1 MYWGRKP
8 PRGLLKILRDLDEP
22 FDTILD
28 PFCGGGTL
36 IASAL
41 HLNARVIGS
50 DLNPMAV
57 FLSKVLIQPL
67 NLFSLKQVFEIIE
80 NAVAKSILDK
90 YRIQCGRCRKE
101 IFFEYIKWNYQENHD
116 FPEEVKITCQHCG
129 FRKLYPLT
137 KEEIKRQTVLSQI
150 KPEFWFPEKLIQAQ
164 RKTKVSFFHELFT
177 GRNLAALAELHAAI
191 EKIPSRQCRDF
202 FNYVFTGA
210 LYSCSQMQM
219 FSSKFPAS
227 SRGWTAPRFYLPPAR
242 KEKNVWLAF
251 NNRFKTVIRC
261 KDHLNSSLGF
271 LKISNSLKDFETSN
285 DKAFIHQAD
294 FLKFPFPEKLKLS
307 HVLLDPPYNDD
318 IDYMGFSEFWGSWL
332 NMKSPVNAS
341 WNPGK
346 MTNEQNAH
354 KMKSLLLRIRENTD
368 SSCSVILAYG
378 SKRKDAWKFVEDS
391 INSAGYKLRDLG
403 NIYLDNPH
411 KRKRGEF
418 TVADRYFLLKRTLAK
433 ARPPKII
440 SDRPRTKVSKFD
452 LNEVHLTIR
461 LAAFLLEH
469 HKITSADNIR
479 EKANSLIRPRLKDA
493 LDKVK
498 KEELEELVINREIY
512 IKANNRL
519 CLTLLD
525 AILVKDKFNVTQISK
540 NKFDDSKLKG
550 YFDFQ
555 NTIQSRNIIEGV
567 DFIAEDHGKKKI
579 LFCFYDK
586 EKEDLRKEI
595 ASEVI
600 KNDSKDYRILH
611 FLIFSNNE
619 EMNKCRQL
627 EYKDNWPRGFFVCLD
642 EIARMAIK
650 LDQKRFG
657 HLTNLTDPSV
667 VSYRS
672 KFKIKQFR
680 AKVKDNIP
688 VSEESKHYRLKIEA
702 SELKYIVPGQFVM
715 IDTLT
720 TKKRKEI
727 EKSAIPSD
735 RKLHSLSGA
744 VDLTPISFLKRPF
757 SIHRGIYE
765 NFEYKYLKNL
775 ELPQNL
781 APLSHTIYP
790 SRFEIFYKVLD
801 NGIGTNELKEIKK
814 GSEIEV
820 LGPLGTITDIRD
832 WRTEGINEVHLIGGG
847 VGMAPLIFFGQALKF
862 YSFKLKAFIGIDKLE
877 TLLFSAE
884 HPPTFA
890 EDPKNAYVYVDNLL
904 GIGLALEDIFMSSE
918 APLSSNDKNKCK
930 LPATNC
936 YHGFVTDQYKEYFRR
951 LNNPEGVMIIS
962 CGPTPMMKILSKFAS
977 EQKITLKV
985 LLEKRMAC
993 GIGVC
998 MSCVC
1003 RTKRDDTTKYSRVCT
1018 DGPLFDANEIKWDY

>member
-22 FDTILD
+22 FDTIID

-36 IASAL
+36 LASAL
-41 HLNARVIGS
+41 YLGARVIGS

-57 FLSKVLIQPL
+57 FLSKVLIHPL
-67 NLFSLKQVFEIIE
+67 NLFTLKQSFEIIRNE
-80 NAVAKSILDK
+80 VAKSILDK
-90 YRIQCGRCRKE
+90 YRIQCGKCRKE
-101 IFFEYIKWNYQENHD
+101 IFFEYMKWNSQKDHD
-116 FPEEVKITCQHCG
+116 FPEEVKINCPHCG

-137 KEEIKRQTVLSQI
+137 KEEIKWQTVLAET
-150 KPEFWFPEKLIQAQ
+150 KPEFWFPKKLIRTQ

-177 GRNLAALAELHAAI
+177 SRNLSALAELHNAI
-191 EKIPSRQCRDF
+191 EKVPSPHCRNF
-202 FNYVFTGA
+202 FNYVFTSA

-227 SRGWTAPRFYLPPAR
+227 SRGWTAPRYYLPPAR

-251 NNRFKTVIRC
+251 SNRFKTVMRC
-261 KDHLNSSLGF
+261 KDRLNSSLGF

-294 FLKFPFPEKLKLS
+294 FLKFPFPKKLKLS

-378 SKRKDAWKFVEDS
+378 SKRKDAWKFVEDA
-391 INSAGYKLRDLG
+391 INSAGYKLRDIG

-411 KRKRGEF
+411 KRKLGEF
-418 TVADRYFLLKRTLAK
+418 AAIDRYFLLKSTQVK
-433 ARPPKII
+433 ARPPKTLSGKLPKI
-440 SDRPRTKVSKFD
+440 SKLD
-452 LNEVHLTIR
+452 LNEIHLTIR
-461 LAAFLLEH
+461 IAALLLEH
-469 HKITSADNIR
+469 HRTPEKPSNPYIIL
-479 EKANSLIRPRLKDA
+479 EKADSLIKPNLREPLNKIKKTNEI
-493 LDKVK
+493 LD
-498 KEELEELVINREIY
+498 LSSDGDLNR
-512 IKANNRL
+512 KAYNRL

-525 AILVKDKFNVTQISK
+525 AILVNDKFNVTQISK

-555 NTIQSRNIIEGV
+555 NTIQSRNMIEGV

-600 KNDSKDYRILH
+600 KNDSNDYRILH
-611 FLIFSNNE
+611 FLIFSNNG

-627 EYKDNWPRGFFVCLD
+627 EYKNNWPRGFFVCLD

-657 HLTNLTDPSV
+657 HLANLTDPSV
-667 VSYRS
+667 MNYRS
-672 KFKIKQFR
+672 KFKIKQFK

-688 VSEESKHYRLKIEA
+688 VSEDSKHYRLKIEA

-765 NFEYKYLKNL
+765 NFEYKYLKNF
-775 ELPQNL
+775 EL
-781 APLSHTIYP
+781 
-790 SRFEIFYKVLD
+790 
-801 NGIGTNELKEIKK
+801 
-814 GSEIEV
+814 
-820 LGPLGTITDIRD
+820 
-832 WRTEGINEVHLIGGG
+832 
-847 VGMAPLIFFGQALKF
+847 
-862 YSFKLKAFIGIDKLE
+862 
-877 TLLFSAE
+877 
-884 HPPTFA
+884 
-890 EDPKNAYVYVDNLL
+890 
-904 GIGLALEDIFMSSE
+904 
-918 APLSSNDKNKCK
+918 
-930 LPATNC
+930 
-936 YHGFVTDQYKEYFRR
+936 
-951 LNNPEGVMIIS
+951 
-962 CGPTPMMKILSKFAS
+962 CG
-977 EQKITLKV
+977 
-985 LLEKRMAC
+985 
-993 GIGVC
+993 
-998 MSCVC
+998 
-1003 RTKRDDTTKYSRVCT
+1003 
-1018 DGPLFDANEIKWDY
+1018 